1 MIPNN
6 EMKLRRFKG
15 FTVIHSLYSEALDTL
30 HRSIEATRIL
40 GADSGG
46 VLLGRSGTGKTRLCS
61 HLMSEFPAASSI
73 KLDDGIHEIKPVI
86 YCRVPRDATV
96 KALTTRL
103 LREFGVFPPRQSQE
117 ALEYQLFKV
126 LECCQTELLVLDEWP
141 HLFRSGSDT
150 AINNAANF
158 VKILT
163 DVFKQAVLLIGDP
176 DCEAIINERSA
187 LSDRFPYRAR
197 LRPFSLATPE
207 GWNEYTRVLRAFA
220 TELKTTMGFKDI
232 PAVTDEKMVLAFYLQ
247 TEGNFRA
254 LANTLCAALAN
265 ALQRDDRLLL
275 LSDFVI
281 AAKQVKTSKLIT
293 LNPFEMSTSALKK
306 SLADAAKRKENEKE
320 NAR

>member
-1 MIPNN
+1 MMTPTN

-15 FTVIHSLYSEALDTL
+15 FTVIHSVYNEALDTL

-46 VLLGRSGTGKTRLCS
+46 ILLGLSGTGKTRLCS
-61 HLMSEFPAASSI
+61 HLMSEFPVASSI
-73 KLDDGIHEIKPVI
+73 KREDGIHEIKPVI

-96 KALTTRL
+96 KALTARL
-103 LREFGVFPPRQSQE
+103 LREFGEFPPRQSQE

-126 LECCQTELLVLDEWP
+126 LESCQTELLVLDEWP
-141 HLFRSGSDT
+141 HLFRSGTET
-150 AINNAANF
+150 AIKNAADF

-163 DVFKQAVLLIGDP
+163 DVFKHAVLLVGEP
-176 DCEAIINERSA
+176 ECEVIISQCTA

-197 LRPFSLATPE
+197 LRPFSLSTPE
-207 GWNEYTRVLRAFA
+207 GWNEYSRVLRAYA
-220 TELKTTMGFKDI
+220 TELTTTMGFNDI
-232 PAVTDEKMVLAFYLQ
+232 PALTDDKMVLAFYVL

-265 ALQRDDRLLL
+265 SLQRADDQLL

-281 AAKQVKTSKLIT
+281 AAKQVKTSKLTT

-306 SLADAAKRKENEKE
+306 SLAGAVKRQE
-320 NAR
+320 RTQ